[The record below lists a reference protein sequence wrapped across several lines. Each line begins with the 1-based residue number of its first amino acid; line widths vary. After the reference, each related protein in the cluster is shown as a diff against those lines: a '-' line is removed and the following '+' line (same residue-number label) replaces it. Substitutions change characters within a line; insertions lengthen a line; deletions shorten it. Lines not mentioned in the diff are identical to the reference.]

1 MICKLILVW
10 QKVIASHTSFPMS
23 GIRLPTAVQLCCFTK
38 ESPFTKSETLFATNL
53 KKHLILIAHD
63 LILLPLVFFC
73 LDMII
78 SSMKILHN
86 FRSKEGTTSLCTSLV
101 LSCARANTKPDLYF
115 AFNPTVIHHAKNE
128 GSALPLVH

>member
-1 MICKLILVW
+1 VAKGNSITYFF
-10 QKVIASHTSFPMS
+10 SHVRYQITNSSSALLFHKRKPFYKIRDSFCHEPEETFNSDRTRLDITSS
-23 GIRLPTAVQLCCFTK
+23 
-38 ESPFTKSETLFATNL
+38 S
-53 KKHLILIAHD
+53 
-63 LILLPLVFFC
+63 FFC

-86 FRSKEGTTSLCTSLV
+86 FRSKEGTTSLCTGLV